1 MAPFSSALSLFMTQL
16 EAGLLNLNSLGE
28 CSETEDWIWLDSN
41 KQTWQ
46 CFLPL
51 PGEIWKFQQM
61 RWSVLGRNNRKRKFR
76 DRTHHPAPKVKKL
89 TRHKFL
95 CQLQTRLRH
104 HHQTYKFYI
113 LSLFINRQQLAMF
126 RSLNQWKKPNKSV
139 NGKLWDCSIQ
149 YLHLRGVSTMSGEH
163 ILNLFQR
170 WSLSYKYPKCFPPS
184 FIGLLQTK
192 TLCGLQ

>member
-1 MAPFSSALSLFMTQL
+1 
-16 EAGLLNLNSLGE
+16 
-28 CSETEDWIWLDSN
+28 
-41 KQTWQ
+41 
-46 CFLPL
+46 
-51 PGEIWKFQQM
+51 M

-76 DRTHHPAPKVKKL
+76 DRTHPPAPKVKKL

-126 RSLNQWKKPNKSV
+126 RSLNQWEKPNKSV

-170 WSLSYKYPKCFPPS
+170 WSLSYKYPKFLLDYFRLRHRVGYNRMEAVKPRYWEQN
-184 FIGLLQTK
+184 GLSNLVLEYGSLFCK
-192 TLCGLQ
+192 VE

>member
-1 MAPFSSALSLFMTQL
+1 
-16 EAGLLNLNSLGE
+16 
-28 CSETEDWIWLDSN
+28 
-41 KQTWQ
+41 
-46 CFLPL
+46 
-51 PGEIWKFQQM
+51 M

-104 HHQTYKFYI
+104 HHQTYKFI

-126 RSLNQWKKPNKSV
+126 RSLNQWEKPNKSV

-184 FIGLLQTK
+184 FIGLLQSCARTWV
-192 TLCGLQ
+192 TLLQGWIIMILIQAPVEPSATWSWSQQTGRWEWNDRWSNGGEIENSCN